1 MQSIQAV
8 RGMKDTL
15 PNETPTWRDV
25 ESKLIRKITQ
35 CGYQEI
41 RLPIVERTDLFNRSI
56 GEVTDI
62 VAKEMYT
69 FLDRNGDSLSLR
81 PEGTACCVRAAL
93 ENGLIHNQTQRLWY
107 MGPMFRHER
116 PQKGRYRQFYQIG
129 VEAFGWQGP
138 DLDIEQLLLSHSF
151 WKALGLE
158 QFIRL
163 EINTLG
169 TLPERQQH
177 RAELIQY
184 FKQHESKLSKEA
196 RERLETNPLRILD
209 SKDPEMQDLI
219 NSAPKLIEFL
229 EPASLKFFETIQ
241 STLKSAGVDFKV
253 NPRLVR
259 GLDYYSHTVFEWI
272 TEELGAQG
280 TVCGGGRFDGL
291 VELIGGKSVPAVGFA
306 LGLDRVVDVYLAH
319 FEQIKQP
326 VDVYVVAVGEEAER
340 KALLLANKARETG
353 QVVICNTGGGN
364 FKKQFERANKSGAQ
378 HAFVLG
384 ETELKENFFGIKDL
398 RGNGPERKMQ
408 LDLFLAEGDMRQI
421 DLRKQHL

>member
-15 PNETPTWRDV
+15 PSETFTWREV
-25 ESKLIRKITQ
+25 ESKLVHKITQ
-35 CGYQEI
+35 CGYREI
-41 RLPIVERTDLFNRSI
+41 RLPIVEKTDLFHRSI

-158 QFIRL
+158 QSIRL

-169 TLPERQQH
+169 TLLERQQH
-177 RAELIQY
+177 RVELIHY
-184 FKQHESKLSKEA
+184 FKQNESKLNKEA

-209 SKDPEMQDLI
+209 SKDPEMQDLV
-219 NSAPKLIEFL
+219 NNAPKLIEYL
-229 EPASLKFFETIQ
+229 DSTSLKFFETIQ
-241 STLKSAGVDFKV
+241 ASLKEAGVDFKV

-272 TEELGAQG
+272 TDELGAQG

-291 VELIGGKSVPAVGFA
+291 VELIGGKSIPAVGFA
-306 LGLDRVVDVYLAH
+306 VGLDRVVDVYMAH
-319 FEQIKQP
+319 RAQTTP
-326 VDVYVVAVGEEAER
+326 SVDVYIVAVGEEAER
-340 KALLLANKARETG
+340 KALLLAHKARESDK
-353 QVVICNTGGGN
+353 VVICNAGGGN
-364 FKKQFERANKSGAQ
+364 FKKQFERANKSGAKV
-378 HAFVLG
+378 AYILG
-384 ETELKENFFGIKDL
+384 ESEIQQNFFGIKDL
-398 RGNGPERKMQ
+398 RGNEPELKIR
-408 LDLFLAEGDMRQI
+408 LDLFLKEGESQP
-421 DLRKQHL
+421 LNL